1 MYGPSEFG
9 TNNSKIDMI
18 DPTFHISSMVF
29 ILKIEA
35 ITRNI
40 PISYDIDIFHK
51 YLEFF
56 FCRLPV
62 SGCSLSVWNTE
73 MRQKRKMSIFRCT
86 VPATF

>member
-1 MYGPSEFG
+1 MYGPNEVG

-18 DPTFHISSMVF
+18 DPTFHISTMVF

-40 PISYDIDIFHK
+40 PTSYDLDIFHK

-56 FCRLPV
+56 FV
-62 SGCSLSVWNTE
+62 DYLSVG
-73 MRQKRKMSIFRCT
+73 
-86 VPATF
+86 VV

>member
-18 DPTFHISSMVF
+18 DPTFHISTMVF

-40 PISYDIDIFHK
+40 PISYEIDIFHK
-51 YLEFF
+51 YPGFF
-56 FCRLPV
+56 SRLPV
-62 SGCSLSVWNTE
+62 SGCNLSVWNAE
-73 MRQKRKMSIFRCT
+73 LRQKRKMSIFRCT

>member
-1 MYGPSEFG
+1 MYVPNEVG

-18 DPTFHISSMVF
+18 DPTFHISTMVF

-40 PISYDIDIFHK
+40 PISYEIDFFHN
-51 YLEFF
+51 YLEF

-62 SGCSLSVWNTE
+62 IGCNLSVWNTE
-73 MRQKRKMSIFRCT
+73 MRQKRKLSIFRCT
-86 VPATF
+86 VSATF

>member
-1 MYGPSEFG
+1 MYGPNEVG

-18 DPTFHISSMVF
+18 DPTFHVSTMVF
-29 ILKIEA
+29 ILKIAA

-40 PISYDIDIFHK
+40 PISYEKDIFHN
-51 YLEFF
+51 YLEF

-62 SGCSLSVWNTE
+62 SGYNLSVWNTE

-86 VPATF
+86 VAATF